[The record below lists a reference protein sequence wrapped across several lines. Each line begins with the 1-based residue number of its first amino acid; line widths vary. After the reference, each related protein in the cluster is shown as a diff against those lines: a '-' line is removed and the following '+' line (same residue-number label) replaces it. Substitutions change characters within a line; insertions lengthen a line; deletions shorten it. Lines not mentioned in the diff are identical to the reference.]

1 MKETKIPD
9 SMSSVDRNWKAFYGC
24 IPFLI
29 GAFLVTGLEEPAFA
43 KDKSSTNPTNVTG
56 SYSASKKASRPAWS
70 GVASPEDPL
79 MNLQSSGVPPSA
91 SSDTPLAPN
100 PESSQSQPSTSS
112 AKSNTTDPADM
123 KIGAAPILTEPIEW
137 GNFPGSDFPSTQ
149 GHFPRLS
156 SEEVFRN
163 RYAPLFRSSW
173 KPNPAGLRS
182 PYGEVH
188 LVLNPPVERSL
199 HYFQNGIHDRF
210 QGYLTRFEKYK
221 AVVQQVFAEFGL
233 PVELS
238 YLSIVESGFNPK
250 ALSRARAAGPWQFMK
265 ATGRRYGLKVNWH
278 VDERRDP
285 VKSTVAA
292 AHHLRDLYDQ
302 FGSWPLALAAYNA
315 GAGKVSRALRKSG
328 TQDYWKIRQS
338 WRYLRQET
346 RDYVPRFIAATMI
359 ATNPTDYGFLNTPTD
374 FYLYDEVLVKKRVHL
389 QTISKTTGISYQDL
403 RKLNPELR
411 RNIIPSQKGGY
422 PLKVPMGTRSLVEKH
437 HDQLKLWKPA
447 PPTRTQWY
455 RVQEGDSLS
464 VVAKRFGM
472 SVRKL
477 KELNTRS
484 SNLIR
489 VGERL
494 RVRPP
499 EPPLDLNATWYSVRY
514 GDSLSVIAS
523 RFGISLGTLKQ
534 LNDLSGNLIHVGD
547 RLQVKETPTRN
558 KTQWYRVREG
568 DSLWSIA
575 KQFRVSV
582 TDLKM
587 LNNLS
592 SSVIH
597 VGRLLVIS
605 Q

>member
-1 MKETKIPD
+1 MSFPGWMPLLLGAILVAGLCQFALAKEKATTKPTQTNG
-9 SMSSVDRNWKAFYGC
+9 SH
-24 IPFLI
+24 
-29 GAFLVTGLEEPAFA
+29 GA
-43 KDKSSTNPTNVTG
+43 SQ
-56 SYSASKKASRPAWS
+56 KASRPAWS
-70 GVASPEDPL
+70 GVASPEDP
-79 MNLQSSGVPPSA
+79 QRQPGSSGDPA
-91 SSDTPLAPN
+91 SSSSETPAP
-100 PESSQSQPSTSS
+100 PFAESSQSHPPTPVGKSST
-112 AKSNTTDPADM
+112 TYPEDL
-123 KIGAAPILTEPIEW
+123 KIGSAPIFTNSMEW
-137 GNFPGSDFPSTQ
+137 RNLLGSDLPILKGPFSQ
-149 GHFPRLS
+149 LS

-163 RYAPLFRSSW
+163 RYAGLFLSAW
-173 KPNPAGLRS
+173 KPNPSSLHS

-188 LVLNPPVERSL
+188 LVLNPAVERSL
-199 HYFQNGIHDRF
+199 HYFQYRIHDRF
-210 QGYLTRFEKYK
+210 QGYLTRFEQYK

-233 PVELS
+233 PLELS

-292 AHHLRDLYDQ
+292 AHHLRDLYDK

-315 GAGKVSRALRKSG
+315 GAGKVSRAIRKSG

-338 WRYLRQET
+338 WRYLRRET

-359 ATNPTDYGFLNTPTD
+359 AMNPTDYGFLNTPTD
-374 FYLYDEVLVKKRVHL
+374 IYLYDEVLIKKRVHL
-389 QTISKTTGISYQDL
+389 QTISKATGISYQDL

-411 RNIIPSQKGGY
+411 RNIVPSQKGGY
-422 PLKVPMGTRSLVEKH
+422 HLKVPMGTRRLVEQH

-447 PPTRTQWY
+447 PPPHTQWY
-455 RVQEGDSLS
+455 RVQKGDSLS

-477 KELNTRS
+477 KELNDRS

-499 EPPLDLNATWYSVRY
+499 EPPLDLDATWYTVRY

-523 RFGISLGTLKQ
+523 RFGISLGTLRL
-534 LNDLSGNLIHVGD
+534 LNDLSGNLIHAGD
-547 RLQVKETPTRN
+547 RLQVKKIPSRTEP
-558 KTQWYRVREG
+558 KWYRVREG

-575 KQFRVSV
+575 QQFRVSV
-582 TDLKM
+582 TDLKL
-587 LNNLS
+587 LNNLTT
-592 SSVIH
+592 SVIH

>member
-1 MKETKIPD
+1 MPL
-9 SMSSVDRNWKAFYGC
+9 
-24 IPFLI
+24 FL
-29 GAFLVTGLEEPAFA
+29 GAFLVASWCQFALA
-43 KDKSSTNPTNVTG
+43 KDEATTRPSHASG
-56 SYSASKKASRPAWS
+56 SHGASQKASRPAWS
-70 GVASPEDPL
+70 GVASPEDPQR
-79 MNLQSSGVPPSA
+79 NLGSSGMPA
-91 SSDTPLAPN
+91 SSSSETPIPHFS
-100 PESSQSQPSTSS
+100 ESSQSHPSTSV
-112 AKSNTTDPADM
+112 AKSSTADPEDL
-123 KIGAAPILTEPIEW
+123 KIGSAPILTKSIEW
-137 GNFPGSDFPSTQ
+137 RNLLGSDLPILKGPFSQ
-149 GHFPRLS
+149 LS
-156 SEEVFRN
+156 SEEVFKN
-163 RYAPLFRSSW
+163 RYAALFRSAW
-173 KPNPAGLRS
+173 KPNPSSLRS
-182 PYGEVH
+182 PYGEIH
-188 LVLNPPVERSL
+188 LVLNPAVERSL
-199 HYFQNGIHDRF
+199 HYFQNGIHNRF
-210 QGYLTRFEKYK
+210 QGYLTRFEQYK

-315 GAGKVSRALRKSG
+315 GAGKVSRAIRKSG

-338 WRYLRQET
+338 WRYLRRET

-359 ATNPTDYGFLNTPTD
+359 AMNPTDYGFLNTPTD
-374 FYLYDEVLVKKRVHL
+374 FYLYDEVLIKKRVHL
-389 QTISKTTGISYQDL
+389 QTISKATGISYQDL

-411 RNIIPSQKGGY
+411 RNIVPSQKGGY
-422 PLKVPMGTRSLVEKH
+422 HLKVPMGTRRLVERH
-437 HDQLKLWKPA
+437 HDHLKLWKPS
-447 PPTRTQWY
+447 PPPHTQWY
-455 RVQEGDSLS
+455 RVQKGDSLS

-477 KELNTRS
+477 KELNDRS

-499 EPPLDLNATWYSVRY
+499 EPPLDLDATWYTVRY

-523 RFGISLGTLKQ
+523 RFGISLRTLRE
-534 LNDLSGNLIHVGD
+534 LNDLSGHLIHVGD
-547 RLQVKETPTRN
+547 RLQVKEIPTRSEP
-558 KTQWYRVREG
+558 KWYRVREG
-568 DSLWSIA
+568 DSLWSIGQ
-575 KQFRVSV
+575 QFRVSV
-582 TDLKM
+582 TDLKL
-587 LNNLS
+587 LNNLT

>member
-1 MKETKIPD
+1 M
-9 SMSSVDRNWKAFYGC
+9 R
-24 IPFLI
+24 FLF
-29 GAFLVTGLEEPAFA
+29 GAFLLACSWQLAFA
-43 KDKSSTNPTNVTG
+43 QDKTSTSPTNLSG
-56 SYSASKKASRPAWS
+56 GPSASQKASRPTWS
-70 GVASPEDPL
+70 GVASPEDPQ
-79 MNLQSSGVPPSA
+79 MKLQSSGVPQSS
-91 SSDTPLAPN
+91 SSDSPSVPTSESIHSQTSTAPA
-100 PESSQSQPSTSS
+100 QS
-112 AKSNTTDPADM
+112 KTTDPADA
-123 KIGAAPILTEPIEW
+123 KIGSAPTLTKPIEW
-137 GNFPGSDFPSTQ
+137 RGLSGSDLSFSK
-149 GHFPRLS
+149 GHSPKLS
-156 SEEVFRN
+156 SEDLFRY
-163 RYAPLFRSSW
+163 RYASLFRSAW
-173 KPNPAGLRS
+173 KPNPASARF
-182 PYGEVH
+182 PYGEIH

-199 HYFQNGIHDRF
+199 HYFRTGIHDRF

-221 AVVQQVFAEFGL
+221 AVVQQIFEEFGL

-238 YLSIVESGFNPK
+238 YLSLVESGFNPK

-315 GAGKVSRALRKSG
+315 GAGKISRAIRKSG

-338 WRYLRQET
+338 WRYLRRET

-359 ATNPTDYGFLNTPTD
+359 GTNPTEYGFLSTPTD
-374 FYLYDEVLVKKRVHL
+374 LYLYDEVLIKKRVHL

-411 RNIIPSQKGGY
+411 RNIIPSHKDGY
-422 PLKVPMGTRSLVEKH
+422 PLKVPMGTRTLVEKH

-447 PPTRTQWY
+447 PPPHTQWY

-477 KELNTRS
+477 KELNDRS

-499 EPPLDLNATWYSVRY
+499 EPPVDLDATWYTVRY

-523 RFGISLGTLKQ
+523 RFGIRLGTLRQ

-547 RLQVKETPTRN
+547 RLQVKGTPSRSEP
-558 KTQWYRVREG
+558 KWYRVREG

-575 KQFRVSV
+575 QQFRVSV

-587 LNNLS
+587 LNNLT

>member
-1 MKETKIPD
+1 M
-9 SMSSVDRNWKAFYGC
+9 
-24 IPFLI
+24 
-29 GAFLVTGLEEPAFA
+29 
-43 KDKSSTNPTNVTG
+43 
-56 SYSASKKASRPAWS
+56 
-70 GVASPEDPL
+70 
-79 MNLQSSGVPPSA
+79 
-91 SSDTPLAPN
+91 
-100 PESSQSQPSTSS
+100 
-112 AKSNTTDPADM
+112 
-123 KIGAAPILTEPIEW
+123 
-137 GNFPGSDFPSTQ
+137 
-149 GHFPRLS
+149 
-156 SEEVFRN
+156 FRN
-163 RYAPLFRSSW
+163 RYASLFRSAW
-173 KPNPAGLRS
+173 KPNPTSFRS
-182 PYGEVH
+182 PYGQVH
-188 LVLNPPVERSL
+188 LVLNPPVEGSL

-210 QGYLTRFEKYK
+210 QSYLTRFEKYK
-221 AVVQQVFAEFGL
+221 AVVQQVFREFGL
-233 PVELS
+233 PVDLS

-315 GAGKVSRALRKSG
+315 GSGKISRAIRKSG
-328 TQDYWKIRQS
+328 SQDYWKIRQS
-338 WRYLRQET
+338 WRYLRRET

-359 ATNPTDYGFLNTPTD
+359 ATNPTDYGFLSTPTD
-374 FYLYDEVLVKKRVHL
+374 PYSYDEVLIKKRVHL
-389 QTISKTTGISYQDL
+389 QSISNTTGITYQDL

-411 RNIIPSQKGGY
+411 RNIIPFQKNGY
-422 PLKVPMGTRSLVEKH
+422 PLKVPTGTRTLVAKH
-437 HDQLKLWKPA
+437 HDHLKLWKPA
-447 PPTRTQWY
+447 PPPHTQWY

-477 KELNTRS
+477 KELNDRS

-499 EPPLDLNATWYSVRY
+499 EPPLDLDATWYTVRY

-523 RFGISLGTLKQ
+523 RFGISLGTLRE

-547 RLQVKETPTRN
+547 RLQVKDTPSRSEP
-558 KTQWYRVREG
+558 KWYRVREG

-575 KQFRVSV
+575 QQFRVSV

-587 LNNLS
+587 LNNLT

>member
-1 MKETKIPD
+1 MKPIRFKWNALYE
-9 SMSSVDRNWKAFYGC
+9 W
-24 IPFLI
+24 IPFLL
-29 GAFLVTGLEEPAFA
+29 GAMLVGGGWQLVLA
-43 KDKSSTNPTNVTG
+43 KDPAPPGGADVSNHRAT
-56 SYSASKKASRPAWS
+56 AKKVSRPTWS
-70 GVASPEDPL
+70 GVASPEDPQ
-79 MNLQSSGVPPSA
+79 MNFQSSGGPSSA
-91 SSDTPLAPN
+91 TSAAPSPSSSKPTPGHPLRSTTESPTSNPADETIDPTPLF
-100 PESSQSQPSTSS
+100 
-112 AKSNTTDPADM
+112 
-123 KIGAAPILTEPIEW
+123 TEPIEW
-137 GNFPGSDFPSTQ
+137 QHGSKSGFPITSGQLPK
-149 GHFPRLS
+149 LS

-163 RYAPLFRSSW
+163 RYASLFQSAW
-173 KPNPAGLRS
+173 KPNPTSLHL

-188 LVLNPPVERSL
+188 LVLNPPVEQSL
-199 HYFQNGIHDRF
+199 QYFQNGIHDRF
-210 QGYLTRFEKYK
+210 QEYLTRFEKYK
-221 AVVQQVFAEFGL
+221 AAVQQVFTEFGL

-265 ATGRRYGLKVNWH
+265 ATGTRYGLKVNWH

-285 VKSTVAA
+285 IKSTVAA

-315 GAGKVSRALRKSG
+315 GSGKVSRAIRKSG

-338 WRYLRQET
+338 WRYLRRET
-346 RDYVPRFIAATMI
+346 RDYVPRFIAAALI
-359 ATNPTDYGFLNTPTD
+359 AQNPTDYGFLDTTGDQYN
-374 FYLYDEVLVKKRVHL
+374 FDEVQIKKRVHL
-389 QTISKTTGISYQDL
+389 QTISGTTGISYQDL
-403 RKLNPELR
+403 RQLNPELR
-411 RNIIPSQKGGY
+411 RNIVPSQKGGY
-422 PLKVPMGTRSLVEKH
+422 LLKVPTGTRGLVEEH
-437 HDQLKLWKPA
+437 HDQLKLWKPT
-447 PPTRTQWY
+447 PPPHTQWY
-455 RVQEGDSLS
+455 RVQKGDSLS
-464 VVAKRFGM
+464 VVAKQFGM

-477 KELNTRS
+477 KELNNRT

-499 EPPLDLNATWYSVRY
+499 EPPLDLNATWYTVRY

-523 RFGISLGTLKQ
+523 RYGISLGTLRE
-534 LNDLSGNLIHVGD
+534 LNDLSGNLIHAGD
-547 RLQVKETPTRN
+547 RLQVRETQPIIQT
-558 KTQWYRVREG
+558 KWYRVQEG

-575 KQFRVSV
+575 KQFQVSV

-605 Q
+605 E

>member
-1 MKETKIPD
+1 
-9 SMSSVDRNWKAFYGC
+9 MSNGRRTCNSFQGC

-29 GAFLVTGLEEPAFA
+29 GAFLVNGTGQLALALDKTNTSPTHVSGNYSTVKKTA
-43 KDKSSTNPTNVTG
+43 K
-56 SYSASKKASRPAWS
+56 PAWS
-70 GVASPEDPL
+70 GVASPEDPQVS
-79 MNLQSSGVPPSA
+79 LQSTGVPQSSSSDPPPAVNAESPQNPPSA
-91 SSDTPLAPN
+91 SGEKSKTTN
-100 PESSQSQPSTSS
+100 P
-112 AKSNTTDPADM
+112 TDM
-123 KIGAAPILTEPIEW
+123 TIGAAPTLTKPIEW
-137 GNFPGSDFPSTQ
+137 HYPSGPDRAFSNGSF
-149 GHFPRLS
+149 FKMS
-156 SEEVFRN
+156 SEKVFQN
-163 RYAPLFRSSW
+163 RYASLFRSAW
-173 KPNPAGLRS
+173 KPNPTSLGTQ
-182 PYGEVH
+182 YGEVH

-210 QGYLTRFEKYK
+210 QEYLTRFKQYK
-221 AVVQQVFAEFGL
+221 GVVQQVFAEFGL

-265 ATGRRYGLKVNWH
+265 ATGRRYGLKVDWH

-315 GAGKVSRALRKSG
+315 GAGKVSRAIRKSG

-338 WRYLRQET
+338 WRYLRRET
-346 RDYVPRFIAATMI
+346 RDYVPRFIAAALI
-359 ATNPTDYGFLNTPTD
+359 AMNPTDYGFQNTPTD
-374 FYLYDEVLVKKRVHL
+374 YYLYDEVLIKKRVHL
-389 QTISKTTGISYQDL
+389 QTISKTTGIAYQDL

-411 RNIIPSQKGGY
+411 RNIIPSQQPGY
-422 PLKVPMGTRSLVEKH
+422 HLKVPMGTRRLVEIH
-437 HDQLKLWKPA
+437 HDRLKLWKPA
-447 PPTRTQWY
+447 PPPHTQWY

-477 KELNTRS
+477 KELNDRS

-499 EPPLDLNATWYSVRY
+499 EAPIDLEAKWYTVRY

-523 RFGISLGTLKQ
+523 RFGISLGTLRQ

-547 RLQVKETPTRN
+547 RLQVKENLSRSEP
-558 KTQWYRVREG
+558 KWYRVREG

-575 KQFRVSV
+575 QQFSVSV

-587 LNNLS
+587 LNNLT

-597 VGRLLVIS
+597 VGRLLAIS

>member
-1 MKETKIPD
+1 M
-9 SMSSVDRNWKAFYGC
+9 
-24 IPFLI
+24 
-29 GAFLVTGLEEPAFA
+29 
-43 KDKSSTNPTNVTG
+43 
-56 SYSASKKASRPAWS
+56 
-70 GVASPEDPL
+70 
-79 MNLQSSGVPPSA
+79 
-91 SSDTPLAPN
+91 
-100 PESSQSQPSTSS
+100 
-112 AKSNTTDPADM
+112 
-123 KIGAAPILTEPIEW
+123 
-137 GNFPGSDFPSTQ
+137 
-149 GHFPRLS
+149 
-156 SEEVFRN
+156 
-163 RYAPLFRSSW
+163 
-173 KPNPAGLRS
+173 RS
-182 PYGEVH
+182 PYGEIH

-199 HYFQNGIHDRF
+199 HYFKNGIHNRF
-210 QGYLTRFEKYK
+210 QSYLTRFEKYK
-221 AVVQQVFAEFGL
+221 AVVQQIFGEFGV

-238 YLSIVESGFNPK
+238 YLSLVESGFNPK

-315 GAGKVSRALRKSG
+315 GAGKITRAIRKSG
-328 TQDYWKIRQS
+328 TNDYWKIRQS
-338 WRYLRQET
+338 WRYLRRET
-346 RDYVPRFIAATMI
+346 RDYVPRFIAATLI
-359 ATNPTDYGFLNTPTD
+359 AMNPSDYGFLGTPTD
-374 FYLYDEVLVKKRVHL
+374 LYRYDEVLIKKRVHL

-411 RNIIPSQKGGY
+411 RNIVPSQKDGY
-422 PLKVPMGTRSLVEKH
+422 PLKVPIGNRTLVEKH

-447 PPTRTQWY
+447 PPPHTQWY

-477 KELNTRS
+477 KELNTRT
-484 SNLIR
+484 SNVIR

-499 EPPLDLNATWYSVRY
+499 EPPIDPDATWYTVRY

-523 RFGISLGTLKQ
+523 RFGISLGMLRQ
-534 LNDLSGNLIHVGD
+534 LNDLSGSLIRVGD
-547 RLQVKETPTRN
+547 RLQVKEIPFKN
-558 KTQWYRVREG
+558 EVKWYRVQEG

-575 KQFRVSV
+575 QRFRVSV

-587 LNNLS
+587 LNNLT
-592 SSVIH
+592 SSVIY

>member
-1 MKETKIPD
+1 
-9 SMSSVDRNWKAFYGC
+9 MSNGRRKWNSFHGC
-24 IPFLI
+24 IPLLV
-29 GAFLVTGLEEPAFA
+29 GAFLVTGPGQLAFA
-43 KDKSSTNPTNVTG
+43 QDQTSTSPTNV
-56 SYSASKKASRPAWS
+56 SSNYSTSKKISRPAWS
-70 GVASPEDPL
+70 GVASPEDPQV
-79 MNLQSSGVPPSA
+79 NLQSSGVSQSSSSETPPATTS
-91 SSDTPLAPN
+91 
-100 PESSQSQPSTSS
+100 ESSQSQPSVSA
-112 AKSNTTDPADM
+112 AKSNTTDPADI
-123 KIGAAPILTEPIEW
+123 KIGAAPILTKPIEW
-137 GNFPGSDFPSTQ
+137 QNLPGSDLPITRGPFPK
-149 GHFPRLS
+149 LS
-156 SEEVFRN
+156 PEEVFRN
-163 RYAPLFRSSW
+163 RYASLFRSAW
-173 KPNPAGLRS
+173 KPNPTSRRS
-182 PYGEVH
+182 PYADVP

-210 QGYLTRFEKYK
+210 QGYLTRFEQYK

-315 GAGKVSRALRKSG
+315 GAGKISRAIRKSG

-338 WRYLRQET
+338 WRYIRRET

-359 ATNPTDYGFLNTPTD
+359 AMNPTDYGFLNNPTD
-374 FYLYDEVLVKKRVHL
+374 FYLYDEALIKKRVHL

-411 RNIIPSQKGGY
+411 RNIVPSQKGGY
-422 PLKVPMGTRSLVEKH
+422 HLKVPMGTRSLVEKH
-437 HDQLKLWKPA
+437 HDHLKLWKPE
-447 PPTRTQWY
+447 PPTHTQWY
-455 RVQEGDSLS
+455 QVQEGDSLS

-477 KELNTRS
+477 KELNDRS

-499 EPPLDLNATWYSVRY
+499 EPPLDLDATWYTVRY

-523 RFGISLGTLKQ
+523 RFRISLGTLRQ

-547 RLQVKETPTRN
+547 RLQVKETPSRSEP
-558 KTQWYRVREG
+558 KWYRVREG

-575 KQFRVSV
+575 QQFRVSV

-587 LNNLS
+587 LNKLT

>member
-1 MKETKIPD
+1 MGGSGQFALGKDEATTTPTHAGG
-9 SMSSVDRNWKAFYGC
+9 SH
-24 IPFLI
+24 
-29 GAFLVTGLEEPAFA
+29 GA
-43 KDKSSTNPTNVTG
+43 SQQS
-56 SYSASKKASRPAWS
+56 SRPAWS
-70 GVASPEDPL
+70 GVASPEDPQE
-79 MNLQSSGVPPSA
+79 NLRSSGTPSSSSSETSNPPFSK
-91 SSDTPLAPN
+91 
-100 PESSQSQPSTSS
+100 SSQSHPPSSV
-112 AKSNTTDPADM
+112 AKSATTGPEDL
-123 KIGAAPILTEPIEW
+123 KIGSAPILTKSLEVR
-137 GNFPGSDFPSTQ
+137 NLPGSDLPILKGPFSQ
-149 GHFPRLS
+149 LS
-156 SEEVFRN
+156 SKEVFRN
-163 RYAPLFRSSW
+163 RYASLLRSAW
-173 KPNPAGLRS
+173 KPNSSSLRS

-188 LVLNPPVERSL
+188 LVLNPAVERSL

-210 QGYLTRFEKYK
+210 QGYLTRFEQYK

-315 GAGKVSRALRKSG
+315 GAGKVSRAIRKSG

-338 WRYLRQET
+338 WRYLRKET

-359 ATNPTDYGFLNTPTD
+359 AMNPTDYGFLDTPTD
-374 FYLYDEVLVKKRVHL
+374 FYLYDEVQIKKRVHL
-389 QTISKTTGISYQDL
+389 QTISKATGISYQDL

-411 RNIIPSQKGGY
+411 RNIVPSQKGGY
-422 PLKVPMGTRSLVEKH
+422 HLKVPMGSGSLVEQH
-437 HDQLKLWKPA
+437 HDRLKLWKPT
-447 PPTRTQWY
+447 PPPHTQWY
-455 RVQEGDSLS
+455 RVQKGDSLS

-477 KELNTRS
+477 KELNDRS

-499 EPPLDLNATWYSVRY
+499 EPPLDPDATWYTVRY

-523 RFGISLGTLKQ
+523 KFGISLRTLRQ
-534 LNDLSGNLIHVGD
+534 LNDLSGHLIHVGD
-547 RLQVKETPTRN
+547 RLQVKEIPSRSEP
-558 KTQWYRVREG
+558 KWYRVREG
-568 DSLWSIA
+568 DSLWSIGQ
-575 KQFRVSV
+575 QFRVSV
-582 TDLKM
+582 TDLK
-587 LNNLS
+587 LFNNLK

-605 Q
+605 P